1 MIDDAINDFRY
12 EIECSKSNL
21 RDIKLFMQI
30 TFPNLTDIKLSSIGV
45 KKIWSSQLL
54 LELSPCIQKTL
65 TTLVIDGCEDLSHL
79 LTPSMIENL
88 AQLKNLEIC
97 NCKSMKEVIAA
108 EVTTAKILFSELE
121 FLKVKT
127 KQSLKTYQYSLG
139 QLN

>member
-1 MIDDAINDFRY
+1 MIDYAINDFRY

-21 RDIKLFMQI
+21 RDIKLFMQN
-30 TFPNLTDIKLSSIGV
+30 TFSSLTDIKLSSIGV

-97 NCKSMKEVIAA
+97 NCKSMKEVIATEEA
-108 EVTTAKILFSELE
+108 TTRFY
-121 FLKVKT
+121 F
-127 KQSLKTYQYSLG
+127 Q
-139 QLN
+139 N

>member
-1 MIDDAINDFRY
+1 
-12 EIECSKSNL
+12 
-21 RDIKLFMQI
+21 MQI
-30 TFPNLTDIKLSSIGV
+30 TFPSLTDIKLSSIGV

-108 EVTTAKILFSELE
+108 EETTAKILFPELE

-127 KQSLKTYQYSLG
+127 KQSLKTYQYLLG